1 MSVAVGCV
9 CTLTCYLVLAGTH
22 VGGRGLCMHICILP
36 GISGLICA
44 MPLRN
49 PEGHDRADPRVFV
62 CSPPALLVALLEAEQ
77 EVERRG
83 ECDGCVV
90 EGAYERCRSTYARM
104 HAVCVCPRAHIHG
117 S

>member
-1 MSVAVGCV
+1 MSVAVVCV
-9 CTLTCYLVLAGTH
+9 CTLAFYLVFPVSSA
-22 VGGRGLCMHICILP
+22 
-36 GISGLICA
+36 LI
-44 MPLRN
+44 PLRN
-49 PEGHDRADPRVFV
+49 PEGYDRADPRVFV